1 MLLAGVRRLATI
13 GAALLATTVVL
24 SLLLGLAAGANLGRA
39 IAVGLYVLGVILL
52 VGCFIFG
59 VRGPLRGV
67 SETGETAPIIGARGY
82 RRATADERTESTR
95 IALLLFALGIAVIL
109 IGSAVDPTHNAF

>member
-24 SLLLGLAAGANLGRA
+24 SLLLGAVAGSGVARS
-39 IAVGLYVLGVILL
+39 ISVGLYILGVLLL

-67 SETGETAPIIGARGY
+67 SETGETAPVIGARGY
-82 RRATADERTESTR
+82 RRATADERTESTK
-95 IALLLFALGIAVIL
+95 IALLLFVLGILVIV
-109 IGSAVDPTHNAF
+109 IGSAIDPAHKTF

>member
-24 SLLLGLAAGANLGRA
+24 SLLLGLVAGASAARSVSVGFYILG
-39 IAVGLYVLGVILL
+39 IVLL
-52 VGCFIFG
+52 VGCFVFG

-67 SETGETAPIIGARGY
+67 SETGETAPIVGARGY

-95 IALLLFALGIAVIL
+95 IAVLLFILGIVVVV
-109 IGSAVDPTHNAF
+109 IGSAIDPTHKTF